1 MGKGQKYKKCESRKS
16 KNKYVIEKLEKKTGK
31 MEKTNNGQSNK
42 ITKNKE
48 QDKMTK
54 YNNDKIKENDG
65 KQEKTRR
72 FSREGDKIREI
83 RDVGGMIRKV

>member
-1 MGKGQKYKKCESRKS
+1 MENGK
-16 KNKYVIEKLEKKTGK
+16 GK
-31 MEKTNNGQSNK
+31 MEKTNNGQPNK

-54 YNNDKIKENDG
+54 YNNDEIKENDG

-83 RDVGGMIRKV
+83 RDVGGMICKV

>member
-1 MGKGQKYKKCESRKS
+1 
-16 KNKYVIEKLEKKTGK
+16 

-65 KQEKTRR
+65 KQEKTR
-72 FSREGDKIREI
+72 GDSQEKET
-83 RDVGGMIRKV
+83 K

>member
-1 MGKGQKYKKCESRKS
+1 
-16 KNKYVIEKLEKKTGK
+16 
-31 MEKTNNGQSNK
+31 MEKTNDGQSNK

-54 YNNDKIKENDG
+54 YNNEKIKENDG

-83 RDVGGMIRKV
+83 RDVGGMICKV